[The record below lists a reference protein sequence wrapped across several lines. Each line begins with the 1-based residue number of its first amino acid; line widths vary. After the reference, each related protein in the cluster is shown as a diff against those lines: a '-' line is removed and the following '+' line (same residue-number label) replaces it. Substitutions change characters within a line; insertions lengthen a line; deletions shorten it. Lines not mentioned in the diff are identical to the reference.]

1 MNEREAYL
9 RKMDAEKQ
17 RIDARIAEV
26 EAQSDIRKAD
36 DDLKEL
42 RGVKER
48 REAFHRKLEE
58 WRKRGTEDFERG
70 KQELLQV
77 CDDTNK
83 SLVDAEEKAG
93 VRRATYERKREAELR
108 ELGAQF
114 DAWDANVSQT
124 RAEDSLLT
132 KQELQ
137 FLRGSFKSTGDALRR
152 LMSAKGG
159 EWSRL
164 RQEYEASWREL
175 QENSR
180 KIRADSADASQSPP
194 SPS

>member
-9 RKMDAEKQ
+9 QKMDAEKK

-36 DDLKEL
+36 EEVKEL
-42 RGVKER
+42 HGVKQR
-48 REAFHRKLEE
+48 REAFRGKLEE
-58 WRKRGTEDFERG
+58 WRQRGTEDFERG
-70 KQELLQV
+70 KKELLRA

-114 DAWDANVSQT
+114 DGWEASIAQS

-159 EWSRL
+159 EWSTL
-164 RQEYEASWREL
+164 RGEYEASWKEL
-175 QENSR
+175 LDNSR
-180 KIRADSADASQSPP
+180 KIRADGADASQAPP

>member
-9 RKMDAEKQ
+9 QKMDAEKR

-26 EAQSDIRKAD
+26 EAQSDIRQAD
-36 DDLKEL
+36 DEVKEL
-42 RGVKER
+42 RGVKEK

-58 WRKRGTEDFERG
+58 WRQRGTEDFEKGR
-70 KQELLQV
+70 QELLRV

-93 VRRATYERKREAELR
+93 VKRATYERKREAELR

-114 DAWDANVSQT
+114 DGWEADVSRT

-152 LMSAKGG
+152 LMAAKGG

-164 RQEYEASWREL
+164 RQQYEDSWREL

-180 KIRADSADASQSPP
+180 KIRADSAEASQSPP

>member
-70 KQELLQV
+70 KQEMLQV

-180 KIRADSADASQSPP
+180 KIRADGADASQSPP

>member
-164 RQEYEASWREL
+164 RQEYEDSWREL

-180 KIRADSADASQSPP
+180 KIRADGADASQSPP

>member
-26 EAQSDIRKAD
+26 EAQSDIRQAD
-36 DDLKEL
+36 DELKEL

-58 WRKRGTEDFERG
+58 WRQRGTEDFERG
-70 KQELLQV
+70 KQELLRV

-114 DAWDANVSQT
+114 DAWESNVSQT

-164 RQEYEASWREL
+164 RQDYEASWREL
-175 QENSR
+175 MENSR
-180 KIRADSADASQSPP
+180 KIRSDSADASQSPP